1 MSAPLS
7 PLLRR
12 LFGLLLVLTGLALAA
27 HLLTSRN
34 AAGVPRNV
42 ILITIDTTRADALGA
57 YGKQGAGTPV
67 MDALAARG
75 TVFDRAY
82 SHAPITLPSH
92 SSILTGLTPPQHGV
106 RNNITYRLQE
116 DRQTLA
122 ERLKAQGFAT
132 AAFVSSIILDSRF
145 GIAQGFDH
153 YDDDIVHYTHRE
165 GKAIVTRRAG
175 TTVDAVL
182 TWLDAHQQSNP
193 EQRFFNWIH
202 FYDPHAPY
210 DPPLPY
216 AHAYADSPYQG
227 EIAYVDSQIGRLV
240 ASLRSQGLLEDT
252 LIVITADHGDSFG
265 EHGEETHGFFT
276 YSTTT
281 HVPLILSRPLGTT
294 PGTHLGQVVQSID
307 LVPTIMDQLG
317 FGVPP
322 ELGGK
327 LLTSTDPRTVFS
339 EAIIPKEDFYLAPVH
354 SLKDQDFSFY
364 YSSDLELYDLQ
375 ADPQEKHN
383 LADAQPERVERYL
396 DRIQLLLDNAAT
408 NSQRVSVDQATIEML
423 RSLGYVADGGGADG
437 LIGDPYQLPSPLKSV
452 RMYRQLQVL
461 RQFEDVYPF
470 KMIEGLL
477 SLSAANPRQIILHRE
492 LGRLLVF
499 AHNEDGL
506 KHLREATDLLPTD
519 PRLHT
524 FLGLGYHHFARFDQ
538 AIAQYEVAL
547 ELNPEHSIARYN
559 LALAQ
564 LAKGESDLARQ
575 NLESVVEQNPTDALA
590 LNNLAYIAFNFEHD
604 PGKAKSL
611 IERAAK
617 ANPDHPLIK
626 QNLRRY
632 AAEAD
637 SEAEAI
643 GEDLE

>member
-1 MSAPLS
+1 MSASFS
-7 PLLRR
+7 PRLRLL
-12 LFGLLLVLTGLALAA
+12 LGLLLVATGLALAA
-27 HLLTSRN
+27 HLLTNPNTSD
-34 AAGVPRNV
+34 APRNV

-67 MDALAARG
+67 MDALAAQG

-122 ERLKAQGFAT
+122 ERLRAQGFAT

-145 GIAQGFDH
+145 GLDQGFDH
-153 YDDDIVHYTHRE
+153 YDDDIVHYTRRE

-175 TTVDAVL
+175 TTIDAVL
-182 TWLDAHQQSNP
+182 AWLDAHQQSAP

-240 ASLRSQGLLEDT
+240 ASLRTHGLLDDT

-276 YSTTT
+276 YGTTT

-294 PGTHLGQVVQSID
+294 PGKHLTQVVQSID
-307 LVPTIMDQLG
+307 LVPTIMTRLG
-317 FGVPP
+317 FAIPP
-322 ELGGK
+322 ELEGK
-327 LLTSTDPRTVFS
+327 PLSSTDPRTVFS

-364 YSSDLELYDLQ
+364 YSSDLELYDLK

-383 LADAQPERVERYL
+383 LAESQPERAARYL

-423 RSLGYVADGGGADG
+423 RSLGYVADGGVADG

-452 RMYRQLQVL
+452 RMYRQLQAL
-461 RQFEDVYPF
+461 RHFEDVYPF

-477 SLSAANPRQIILHRE
+477 ELSAAHPRQIILHRE
-492 LGRLLVF
+492 LGRLLVL

-506 KHLREATDLLPTD
+506 KHLREATELLPTD

-524 FLGLGYHHFARFDQ
+524 FLGLGYHHFGRLDE

-547 ELNPEHSIARYN
+547 ELSPEHGIARYN

-575 NLESVVEQNPTDALA
+575 NLETVVEQNPTDALA
-590 LNNLAYIAFNFEHD
+590 LNNLAYIAFNVERD
-604 PGKAKSL
+604 ADKARSL

-632 AAEAD
+632 AAQAGSD
-637 SEAEAI
+637 PAPSDDDAK
-643 GEDLE
+643 

>member
-1 MSAPLS
+1 MSATSS
-7 PLLRR
+7 PRARQAL
-12 LFGLLLVLTGLALAA
+12 GLLLILSGLGLAA
-27 HLLTSRN
+27 HLLTSSHSPD
-34 AAGVPRNV
+34 APRNV

-67 MDALAARG
+67 MDALAAQG

-106 RNNITYRLQE
+106 RNNITYRLRE

-122 ERLKAQGFAT
+122 ERLKERGFAT

-145 GIAQGFDH
+145 GIDQGFDH
-153 YDDDIVHYTHRE
+153 YDDDIVHYTKHE
-165 GKAIVTRRAG
+165 DKAIVTRRAG
-175 TTVDAVL
+175 TTVDAAL
-182 TWLDAHQQSNP
+182 AWLETHQRKQP
-193 EQRFFNWIH
+193 DQPFFNWIH

-216 AHAYADSPYQG
+216 KHAYADSPYQG
-227 EIAYVDSQIGRLV
+227 EIAYVDAQIGRLV
-240 ASLRSQGLLEDT
+240 AHLREHNLLDDT

-276 YSTTT
+276 YCTTT
-281 HVPLILSRPLGTT
+281 RVPLILSRVLGST
-294 PGTHLGQVVQSID
+294 PGAHLDHVVQGVD
-307 LVPTIMDQLG
+307 LVPTILDQLG
-317 FGVPP
+317 LPTPP
-322 ELGGK
+322 ELQGK
-327 LLTSTDPRTVFS
+327 LLSSTEPRSVFS

-354 SLKDQDFSFY
+354 SLKDQDYAFY
-364 YSSDLELYDLQ
+364 YSSDLELYDLR

-383 LADAQPERVERYL
+383 LAETQPERVARYL
-396 DRIQLLLDNAAT
+396 DRIQLLLDDAAKD
-408 NSQRVSVDQATIEML
+408 SQRVSVDQATIEML
-423 RSLGYVADGGGADG
+423 RSLGYVADGGASDG

-461 RQFEDVYPF
+461 RQFEDIYPF
-470 KMIEGLL
+470 KMIEGLRQL
-477 SLSAANPRQIILHRE
+477 SEANPRQIILHRE

-499 AHNEDGL
+499 ARDEKGL
-506 KHLREATDLLPTD
+506 EHLREATELLPTD

-524 FLGLGYHHFARFDQ
+524 FLGLGYHHFGRLDD

-575 NLESVVEQNPTDALA
+575 SLELVVEQNPTDALA
-590 LNNLAYIAFNFEHD
+590 LNNLAYIAFHIEHD
-604 PGKAKSL
+604 PDKARSL

-617 ANPDHPLIK
+617 ASPDHPLIK
-626 QNLRRY
+626 QNQRRY
-632 AAEAD
+632 SAEAD
-637 SEAEAI
+637 WAPEPTD
-643 GEDLE
+643 EDVE